1 MKFLRTF
8 NSAWEIIK
16 ADVKQF
22 SARTSP
28 CPDSP
33 RRIWFSGEY
42 LTCAWEALAFLAV
55 LPLIVPG
62 TRNYFQIEA
71 VRNHIG
77 RMASNHRHEG
87 KWRIV
92 AEVLQSSTSLSV
104 YDTWKVILSY
114 MNPQDFFG
122 NFVPEMR
129 RAIRSARWK
138 REYLSVTEDTRP
150 VRIPQRKRG
159 YDDKGSRRPSHKRFD
174 RFSFAREELPET
186 IIRTPAPFAWFW
198 DYRQK
203 DRGSG

>member
-8 NSAWEIIK
+8 NSAWKLIE
-16 ADVKQF
+16 ADVRKF
-22 SARTSP
+22 SHETSS
-28 CPDSP
+28 CPDIP

-42 LTCAWEALAFLAV
+42 LKGAREALAFLSI
-55 LPLIVPG
+55 LPLVNPS

-87 KWRIV
+87 KWKIV
-92 AEVLQSSTSLSV
+92 AEVLQSTSSLSV
-104 YDTWKVILSY
+104 YETWKIILSY

-129 RAIRSARWK
+129 RALRSVLWK
-138 REYLSVTEDTRP
+138 QEYFSVTEDTRP

-159 YDDKGSRRPSHKRFD
+159 YDDKGSRRPSHHQFD
-174 RFSFAREELPET
+174 YFSFAREELPET
-186 IIRTPAPFAWFW
+186 IIRTPDPFAWFW
-198 DYRQK
+198 DYEQRN
-203 DRGSG
+203 RGSG